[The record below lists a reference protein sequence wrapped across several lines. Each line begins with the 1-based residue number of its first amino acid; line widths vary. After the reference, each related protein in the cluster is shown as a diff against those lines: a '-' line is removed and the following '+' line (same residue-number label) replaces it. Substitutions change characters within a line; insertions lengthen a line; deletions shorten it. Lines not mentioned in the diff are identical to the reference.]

1 VSSGGAKEAHLP
13 SAGYQFFMLVLCIFA
28 LAGLLIRTAVRFE
41 PATAE
46 ILDYADHAVCALFFL
61 DFLYSLVRA
70 PNRWRYLATWGW
82 LDLLS
87 SIPMI
92 SAARW
97 GRAARVVRIVR
108 IFRGLRATRILA
120 GAILR
125 RRAESAFL
133 AAALVALLLIVFCSI
148 AILNFE
154 TAQDSNIKTA
164 EDAIWWAFATVTTVG
179 YGDRFPVTPEGRFVA
194 TILMCSGVG
203 LFGTFSGF
211 LAAWF
216 IGPTQSLESKISDEL
231 RVLQEEVAKLREVVT
246 ARSPGSRT
254 DRPTDLSG
262 AVDRADSS

>member
-1 VSSGGAKEAHLP
+1 
-13 SAGYQFFMLVLCIFA
+13 
-28 LAGLLIRTAVRFE
+28 
-41 PATAE
+41 
-46 ILDYADHAVCALFFL
+46 LDYADHAVCVLFFV
-61 DFLYSLVRA
+61 DFLYSLIRA

-87 SIPMI
+87 SIPMV

-97 GRAARVVRIVR
+97 GRAARIVRIVR

-125 RRAESAFL
+125 KRAESAFL

-154 TAQDSNIKTA
+154 TAPESNIKTA

-179 YGDRFPVTPEGRFVA
+179 YGDRFPVTSEGRFIA

-216 IGPTQSLESKISDEL
+216 IGPSESLESKISDEL
-231 RVLQEEVAKLREVVT
+231 RGLREEIAKLQEAVA
-246 ARSPGSRT
+246 ARSPALRAA
-254 DRPTDLSG
+254 G
-262 AVDRADSS
+262 ADHQHASADDSS